1 MAGELHFMGTI
12 DNSQFLKG
20 IQQMQDGIKEV
31 TETTEAE
38 GQAMEALVQ
47 KIGQAAAAMGVGFS
61 AVSFIKQV
69 VQTRGE
75 FQALEASFRTLIGS
89 EEEANALM
97 QQLTKTAA
105 STPFDLKGIADGA
118 KQLMAYGESAE
129 NVNDKLVELGNIASG
144 LSLPLSDLVTLYGTT
159 VSKANM
165 DTLDLKQF
173 KSRGIAIDEA
183 IAEVMKVTKEDV
195 PKLITAG
202 QVTGDI
208 VKQAIETMANG
219 TGKFAGMMSE
229 QSKTILGQISNIG
242 DAFDMMLNEIG
253 QSNEGLISDTLKGVS
268 YVIENYEK
276 IGEEIAKII
285 AAYGVYKGVLISVA
299 AYNQAMVAQEAT
311 ALKAVLATKK
321 EELSADLERAVA
333 SKAITKEKALEIE
346 AMRKEAAQRVA
357 TLKLTAEQAAAEMAL
372 AKQQLESIGLRT
384 RAAANAV
391 AMAEMELKAAVN
403 RGEATAIE
411 NAEIQL
417 NEALNRKD
425 AAARE
430 WNAAQANLQAK
441 ASASNAA
448 ALNYE
453 NTRMAVASAA
463 QTSMTKSTKMLA
475 LAQQALGKIMKA
487 TGLSMLANPYV
498 LAATAI
504 AAACYGLYKVYD
516 VLTEKS
522 RKVKEAQDD
531 VNKSFGQT
539 QSKIVTEVMQLEK
552 LNAQLQNAKKGTEEY
567 EDAKKQII
575 DQYGSYKTGLDT
587 EIDKLVEENRLVN
600 VLTESI
606 KKRYMEESKAKA
618 MQKAYDTYSSD
629 TEGAQERIYK
639 MMIERAE
646 EKLKSQ
652 GVGKNTKEYARII
665 DNVKGYYQ
673 EVVRAIQKGQIELEG
688 NVIKGISDEANAF
701 LQEKSK
707 ELRTTRYGN
716 ETTREFV
723 DVWKNVLADEVED
736 LTEAN
741 EMLQTQIRYIDDVY
755 VGINE
760 TKKDAGRLSQS
771 AEVSKEEAKTLRE
784 VQTELKKEEANLKEY
799 QAKFAAG
806 ELHDNGMEGN
816 LKKMVSYADKVKAT
830 QEKIK
835 ELKQTI
841 QDMGGEDEKTAR
853 NKAKDAQERA
863 QALAKAQAARLALEE
878 QYTQEGL
885 EHTKKQYREAQQLE
899 IDLMKEGT
907 EKRLKQRELDYL
919 KELDQAESEGET
931 LKKSAIEQARQ
942 LFNADQDI
950 KAAGDKD
957 YVKKEFD
964 ETAYVQGM
972 SYAQIEQAIDE
983 NVSKAMDNV
992 RQRRAKEDEAF
1003 WAEELSKNKEYAEKY
1018 LSILIQSKQKERNI
1032 DRNVA
1037 LSRYSQEEGDK
1048 LKQMNAQQL
1057 TETLAANGM
1066 SKEDLLS
1073 TFTGFTDLAAKVV
1086 EGNVKEVISKYE
1098 ELYEAM
1104 DEAQK
1109 NTPQGVAVLAAITAA
1124 RNAVDKAVD
1133 DSEPDKTDM
1142 EKWEMYEGAIN
1153 QCVDAGMQLAETM
1166 GAGTDETG
1174 KQIMRLAIQ
1183 TQGIVSNVMR
1193 FINESIEGIKAAETA
1208 GVTALKAI
1216 EAASVILLIIDAII
1230 QVTQAIVALVKQEGP
1245 LEKFK
1250 RDIMDLNDKI
1260 RDLKREMYLNEGLND
1275 TIFDANLWA
1284 DMVDNGRKSTE
1295 KMGEYVQKVREMMA
1309 TQFVDGGRADTT
1321 GLKIKSM
1328 FKTGKSNATLADYTG
1343 VDIEEIKDFQGA
1355 LNAMGKALGSVQVQT
1370 RHSTWFRKAQYKS
1383 LQDLNPD
1390 LYNADGSINM
1400 DALKEFQSTE
1410 TYKHLS
1416 EDQRGYIEEMVE
1428 AWEDYETATENLTNA
1443 LKDQF
1448 SSLGSTLGDAIEQA
1462 FLKGEI
1468 GAEDFRTAVADKMND
1483 LAKQMTLSLVYG
1495 DMFERYSEEFKKI
1508 YTDQSYDNNET
1519 RMAAFVEAASR
1530 MTDEAVEG
1538 MDEAVNI
1545 YGSVVD
1551 MINQKIGQTSVQVEQ
1566 EQKANYGGYETIS
1579 EETGSELSG
1588 RATAMYLVQ
1597 SEHLEV
1603 ARTMLDT
1610 ISNSAAVVNN
1620 INITVGGLAVTA
1632 AQQLQT
1638 QNAILSVVRT
1648 YTEEAGASLANIAKY
1663 TKNLG

>member
-118 KQLMAYGESAE
+118 KQLMAYGESADK
-129 NVNDKLVELGNIASG
+129 VNDKLVELGNIASG

-229 QSKTILGQISNIG
+229 QSQTILGQISNIG

-253 QSNEGLISDTLKGVS
+253 QSNEGLISDALKGVS
-268 YVIENYEK
+268 YLIENYEK
-276 IGEEIAKII
+276 IGEEIAKIV
-285 AAYGVYKGVLISVA
+285 AAYGIYKGVLISVA

-346 AMRKEAAQRVA
+346 TMRKEAAQRVA

-463 QTSMTKSTKMLA
+463 QTSMTKSTKLLA

-688 NVIKGISDEANAF
+688 DVIKGISDEANAF

-760 TKKDAGRLSQS
+760 TKKDAERLSQS

-841 QDMGGEDEKTAR
+841 QDMGGEDEKTVKVAE
-853 NKAKDAQERA
+853 ERA
-863 QALAKAQAARLALEE
+863 QALAKARSARLALEE
-878 QYTQEGL
+878 QYAQEGL

-907 EKRLKQRELDYL
+907 EKRLKQRELDYI
-919 KELDQAESEGET
+919 KELDQVETEGEA
-931 LKKSAIEQARQ
+931 LKRAAIEQARQ

-950 KAAGDKD
+950 KAASDKD

-964 ETAYVQGM
+964 EAAYVQGE
-972 SYAQIEQAIDE
+972 SYAQIEKAIDE
-983 NVSKAMDNV
+983 SVSKSMDNV

-1018 LSILIQSKQKERNI
+1018 LSILIQAKQKDKII
-1032 DRNVA
+1032 DRDVA
-1037 LSRYSQEEGDK
+1037 LNKYSKEEGDK

-1066 SKEDLLS
+1066 SKEDLLN
-1073 TFTGFTDLAAKVV
+1073 TFSGFTDLAAKVV

-1133 DSEPDKTDM
+1133 DSEPDRTDM

-1193 FINESIEGIKAAETA
+1193 FVNESIEGIKAAETA

-1216 EAASVILLIIDAII
+1216 EAASVVLLIIDAII

-1295 KMGEYVQKVREMMA
+1295 KMWEYVQKIRDMLS
-1309 TQFVDGGRADTT
+1309 TRFVDKGWANTSM
-1321 GLKIKSM
+1321 LKIQSAA
-1328 FKTGKSNATLADYTG
+1328 KTGKRDATLADYTG
-1343 VDIEEIKDFQGA
+1343 IDIEEIKDFQSA
-1355 LNAMGKALGSVQVQT
+1355 LNAMGKAIGSVQVQT
-1370 RHSTWFRKAQYKS
+1370 QHSTWFRKAQYKS

-1390 LYNADGSINM
+1390 LYNSDGSINM
-1400 DALKEFQSTE
+1400 DALKEFQGTE
-1410 TYKHLS
+1410 TYKHLAK
-1416 EDQRGYIEEMVE
+1416 EQREYIEEMVE
-1428 AWEDYETATENLTNA
+1428 AWEDYETATENLTNT
-1443 LKDQF
+1443 LREQF

-1462 FLKGEI
+1462 FLRGEN
-1468 GAEDFRTAVADKMND
+1468 AADDLRSSVADMMNG
-1483 LAKQMTLSLVYG
+1483 LAKQMTLSLVFG

-1508 YTDQSYDNNET
+1508 YTDQSAYDNSED
-1519 RMAAFVEAASR
+1519 RMAALIDAASR

-1551 MINQKIGQTSVQVEQ
+1551 MINQKIGQTSAQIEQ
-1566 EQKANYGGYETIS
+1566 EQKVNYGGYETIS

-1663 TKNLG
+1663 TKNLE